1 MKKIFFLLF
10 FIALVLNL
18 FSQSP
23 TMPVTKGKNDY
34 LQKSRKQSTV
44 ALAIGI
50 PGSLLLTI
58 GGVIYISEFDR
69 RLYPVDNF
77 DKKKFRTGEA
87 LISTGCAL
95 LAVAIPFK
103 LAARKNKKKAM
114 TIGMKTEPV
123 HLFQHNNLLTK
134 ALPSLTLKISL

>member
-1 MKKIFFLLF
+1 MKKEFCLLF
-10 FIALVLNL
+10 SIILATSL
-18 FSQSP
+18 FSQS
-23 TMPVTKGKNDY
+23 TTKAGAKEKNDY
-34 LQKSRKQSTV
+34 LQKSKKQSAV

-77 DKKKFRTGEA
+77 NAKRFRTGEA

-103 LAARKNKKKAM
+103 LAARKNKKLAM
-114 TIGMKTEPV
+114 SIGLKNEPTQ
-123 HLFQHNNLLTK
+123 LLQKSNLLNK
-134 ALPSLTLKISL
+134 SIHSLTLKISL

>member
-1 MKKIFFLLF
+1 MKKEFCLIFSL
-10 FIALVLNL
+10 ALATSL
-18 FSQSP
+18 FSQS
-23 TMPVTKGKNDY
+23 TTKAVAKEKNDY
-34 LQKSRKQSTV
+34 LQKSKKQSAV

-77 DKKKFRTGEA
+77 NTKRFRTGEA

-103 LAARKNKKKAM
+103 LAARKNKKLAM
-114 TIGMKTEPV
+114 SIGLKNEPTQ
-123 HLFQHNNLLTK
+123 LLQKSNLLNK
-134 ALPSLTLKISL
+134 SIHSLTLKISL

>member
-1 MKKIFFLLF
+1 MKKQFCLLF

-18 FSQSP
+18 FSQST
-23 TMPVTKGKNDY
+23 TMPVAKGKNDY

-103 LAARKNKKKAM
+103 LAARKNKKLAM
-114 TIGMKTEPV
+114 SIGLKNEPTQ
-123 HLFQHNNLLTK
+123 LLQKSNLLNK
-134 ALPSLTLKISL
+134 SIPSLTLKINL